1 MRTLDKSNKIELVRE
16 MLNNHQHNFTK
27 DDLGNLLFEV
37 IPDLTQKGLERL
49 YEELDSLAEV
59 RKPTSED
66 DRKLMKRARAALKA
80 GVYNEEYLS
89 VATGI
94 LDSKP
99 LYLSE
104 KQRYCLRRFIDA
116 WWDRK

>member
-1 MRTLDKSNKIELVRE
+1 MRTLDKSSKVELVRE
-16 MLNNHQHNFTK
+16 LLNNHQQYFTK
-27 DDLGNLLFEV
+27 DDLGSLLFNL
-37 IPDLTQKGLERL
+37 IPSLTQKSL
-49 YEELDSLAEV
+49 EELYDELDDLAEK

-66 DRKLMKRARAALKA
+66 DLKLMKRAKRSLKD

-89 VATGI
+89 IATKI

-99 LYLSE
+99 QHLSE